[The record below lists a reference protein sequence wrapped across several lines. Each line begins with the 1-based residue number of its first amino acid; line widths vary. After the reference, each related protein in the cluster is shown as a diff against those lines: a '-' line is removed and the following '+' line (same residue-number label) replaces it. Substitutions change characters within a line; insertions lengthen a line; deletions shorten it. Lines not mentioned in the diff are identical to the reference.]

1 MGLVESQI
9 QHQLRGTGAERQV
22 FSHSRKIAVADTQGT
37 VFAYIFRK
45 LLISR
50 SQKIDLRCS
59 EASKHI
65 EGMGQ
70 GDAGGVGNQAE
81 INTEY

>member
-1 MGLVESQI
+1 M
-9 QHQLRGTGAERQV
+9 
-22 FSHSRKIAVADTQGT
+22 
-37 VFAYIFRK
+37 FAYILRK

-50 SQKIDLRCS
+50 SQKINLRCS

-81 INTEY
+81 INKEY

>member
-1 MGLVESQI
+1 M
-9 QHQLRGTGAERQV
+9 
-22 FSHSRKIAVADTQGT
+22 
-37 VFAYIFRK
+37 FAYIFRK

-65 EGMGQ
+65 EEIGEGA
-70 GDAGGVGNQAE
+70 AGGVGNQAE
-81 INTEY
+81 INKEY